1 MACFGPCGSLVEHFL
16 FLVSR
21 TDSFIQSLYGQK
33 GLKLYPCKVP
43 NLSEFS
49 RSYYRLLTALPVG
62 RARSEVKER
71 MKKAKADKA
80 SAKAADVKK
89 AGGKAAKNAP
99 RGGKVVS
106 GKR

>member
-1 MACFGPCGSLVEHFL
+1 ML
-16 FLVSR
+16 
-21 TDSFIQSLYGQK
+21 SLYGQNSITLSSWKCQIWVNTNHKNIQNCDLK
-33 GLKLYPCKVP
+33 GEASKIL
-43 NLSEFS
+43 
-49 RSYYRLLTALPVG
+49 RLAPDG
-62 RARSEVKER
+62 APRWARSEVKER